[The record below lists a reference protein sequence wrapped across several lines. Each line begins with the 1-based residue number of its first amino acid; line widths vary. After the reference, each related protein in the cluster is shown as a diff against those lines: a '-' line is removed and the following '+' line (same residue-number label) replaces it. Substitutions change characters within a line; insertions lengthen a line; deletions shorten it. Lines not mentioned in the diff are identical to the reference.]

1 MGEYMSPM
9 TREQLLALSAAQ
21 INRTNADG
29 YTILMWAAKRGDS
42 NLVRVLLEHPGIDV
56 NFRTDDGS
64 AVLFAIAEGYMEIA
78 RLLLDRPEIDVN
90 HMDGECNVPLLMAVN
105 EEDIPMVKLLLDTK
119 KIDWNFESQDLHA
132 LGRSYDS
139 SNLEMFELLLANGA
153 NPNSFY
159 YNDET
164 TLHLY
169 LLFGGEE
176 EAVFLRSALAAGLYI
191 SAKDAEDDDSSSLPS
206 KAYSS
211 FFTSLFACS
220 RTYSGDVV
228 ADAKLA
234 LLNEL
239 PMDVLAIVSDF
250 INGEVLNSRFSD
262 TMNVIQKLRLVAEND
277 TLNDTESDI
286 DQTNS
291 LKRTRETDEEP
302 ATSSKFIRIEEGGD
316 PDDTSSSDRGDTS
329 LTVGSIMIPDFV
341 EVEESVL
348 TGQSITTGEL

>member
-1 MGEYMSPM
+1 MGEHMPM

-21 INRTNADG
+21 INRTNADD
-29 YTILMWAAKRGDS
+29 YTILMWGAKHGDS

-56 NFRTDDGS
+56 NFYTDSGT
-64 AVLFAIAEGYMEIA
+64 ALILAIKHGHMGIA

-90 HMDGECNVPLLMAVN
+90 HMDYDSNVPLIMVVR
-105 EEDIPMVKLLLDTK
+105 EGSIPMVKLLLDTK
-119 KIDWNFESQDLHA
+119 KIDWNFESQDFNA
-132 LGRSYDS
+132 LRYAYDQ

-159 YNDET
+159 HEGET
-164 TLHLY
+164 MLNLY
-169 LLFGGEE
+169 LLGGEAR

-191 SAKDAEDDDSSSLPS
+191 SAEDDDSSSLSS

-302 ATSSKFIRIEEGGD
+302 ATSSKFIRVEEGGD